1 MAPQDMRLERV
12 EIRCDVLDD
21 AVFCVQEGADAWC
34 YDYKLQRQFA
44 SLSTRYDN
52 ANAPEGWFFVRQDAI
67 ARATVS
73 ELIKAGHLELQT
85 SSFTLADGG
94 GATLGRLVVK

>member
-1 MAPQDMRLERV
+1 MRLERV

-44 SLSTRYDN
+44 SLSIRYDN
-52 ANAPEGWFFVRQDAI
+52 ANAPEGWFFVRQDVI

-73 ELIKAGHLELQT
+73 ELTPFLHSNAQLQT
-85 SSFTLADGG
+85 SNFTLADGG